1 MESPSDDVGLNA
13 SGGISGGSHLSF
25 AFINK
30 LVKI

>member
-1 MESPSDDVGLNA
+1 MEPPSDDMGLNA
-13 SGGISGGSHLSF
+13 SRGISGGNHLSF